1 MLKKLN
7 ALTIAAYLS
16 VTGFAAQL
24 KQDLT
29 EDERGL
35 SGIVVAVVLLWGK
48 LSEWLEAIWGKISG
62 KASEIN

>member
-29 EDERGL
+29 EDERGFL
-35 SGIVVAVVLLWGK
+35 VSLWQCF
-48 LSEWLEAIWGKISG
+48 
-62 KASEIN
+62 